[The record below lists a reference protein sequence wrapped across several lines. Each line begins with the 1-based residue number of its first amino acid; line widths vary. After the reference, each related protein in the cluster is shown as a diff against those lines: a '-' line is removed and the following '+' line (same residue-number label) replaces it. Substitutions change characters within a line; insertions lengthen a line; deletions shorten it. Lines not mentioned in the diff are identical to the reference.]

1 MTGSTNAYSQ
11 TDIDIDKLVNDIAK
25 LIDNQTKKILETT
38 TPIDTLVKDLVDR
51 KLNSGVLPL
60 DKLIDDRI
68 NKKLN
73 SGDVSLDTMIDK
85 ASRVYSTNEFK
96 TVQYTVSG
104 NRQNKAEWVH
114 NSFNG
119 KGKITLFINNKDETG
134 MLPSIYYLEIDGA
147 DALEVLNEGESSID
161 KLFAQ
166 SAGKVE
172 FTFES
177 SFDIVIPDTN
187 NVSYLLQTV

>member
-104 NRQNKAEWVH
+104 NRGTYKK
-114 NSFNG
+114 F
-119 KGKITLFINNKDETG
+119 
-134 MLPSIYYLEIDGA
+134 
-147 DALEVLNEGESSID
+147 
-161 KLFAQ
+161 
-166 SAGKVE
+166 
-172 FTFES
+172 
-177 SFDIVIPDTN
+177 
-187 NVSYLLQTV
+187 